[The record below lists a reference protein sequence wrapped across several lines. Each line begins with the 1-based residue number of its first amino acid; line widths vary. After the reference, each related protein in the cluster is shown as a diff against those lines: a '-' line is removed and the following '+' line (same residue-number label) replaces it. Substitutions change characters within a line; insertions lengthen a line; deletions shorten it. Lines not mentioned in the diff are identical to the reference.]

1 MKRGEIWRVN
11 LDRTVGSETKKSRP
25 CVIVNND
32 AVGVLPLKIIVPLTG
47 WQDKFEKGKWLV
59 PIETSPQNGLSKKSA
74 ADTFQVRSVSE
85 IRLVE
90 KIGILTEAEMKAI
103 EQGLALSL
111 DLG

>member
-11 LDRTVGSETKKSRP
+11 LDPTVGSETKKTRP

-59 PIETSPQNGLSKKSA
+59 PIEMSPQNELSKKSA

-85 IRLVE
+85 IRLIE
-90 KIGILTEAEMKAI
+90 KIGVLTEAEMKAI

-111 DLG
+111 DL